1 MVTVVLR
8 LVAVLKRLA
17 GVMKLLVAV
26 LVSLVAF
33 MNLYWQIDASVHS
46 FKCSSSRPDGS
57 STKGRITK
65 VERSK
70 VKFSNFN
77 FTLCWVRLGKENFW
91 ADSHLILG

>member
-1 MVTVVLR
+1 ML
-8 LVAVLKRLA
+8 LVAVLMRLV

-70 VKFSNFN
+70 CKIFYFN

-91 ADSHLILG
+91 AGHCGLLNVE